1 MSVRLIE
8 RIDHCPDC
16 KFSKLKL
23 HVCARCQVVVF
34 STVLDVTARCCQCR
48 SWLTILKEVKVRE
61 SPGFAEWYHVPR
73 LDDFDFICNNFT
85 KYKTG
90 VLAAV
95 QRRQQLTLRGLER
108 R

>member
-23 HVCARCQVVVF
+23 HVCPRCQIVIF
-34 STVLDVTARCCQCR
+34 STVLERTARCCECR
-48 SWLTILKEVKVRE
+48 EWLTISREVRVKEL
-61 SPGFAEWYHVPR
+61 SGFAEWYHVQR
-73 LDDFDFICNNFT
+73 RDEFDFICNEFT
-85 KYKTG
+85 KYRTG

-95 QRRQQLTLRGLER
+95 DKRRQLTLQGFEGR
-108 R
+108 